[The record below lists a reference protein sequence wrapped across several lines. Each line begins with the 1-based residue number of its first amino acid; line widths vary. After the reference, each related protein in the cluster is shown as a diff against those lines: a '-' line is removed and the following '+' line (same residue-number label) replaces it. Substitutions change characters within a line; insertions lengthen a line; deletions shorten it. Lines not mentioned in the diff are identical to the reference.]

1 MDSRFLHY
9 VYRSVRRTVTY
20 TPFYVFRTS
29 RCKRT
34 FLVLKIQKG
43 VEQLV
48 DGKIKIKKKTRTIN
62 GTDSSSSIRGGPRCV
77 HGWITSRFVAC
88 NGIL

>member
-1 MDSRFLHY
+1 MFMDSRFLHY

-34 FLVLKIQKG
+34 FLVLKTQKG

-48 DGKIKIKKKTRTIN
+48 EP
-62 GTDSSSSIRGGPRCV
+62 TDIALRLSVGSTNCYVYSLL
-77 HGWITSRFVAC
+77 RF
-88 NGIL
+88 